1 MNPRLEFPPE
11 EMRRMGYRVVDM
23 IVEHL
28 STLGEQP
35 VGAKG
40 YPKELLTDVGEPPPE
55 EGARFDDLLRDLQ
68 QRVLHNTMHVNHPRF
83 FAYVPGPSN
92 YVGALAD
99 AIISGYNVFAGTWIG
114 GSGAAAVE
122 LETIDWLRQICGL
135 PATAGGLFVSGGT
148 MANLLGLAVAR
159 NRPPNPTIYF
169 SDQTHSSL
177 EKALRVLGVPPER
190 VREIPSDDAY
200 RLPLAALERAVAADR
215 TANLHPFW
223 VVANAGTTNT
233 GAVDPLPELAAFCR
247 REGLWLH
254 VDGAYGAASAVCERG
269 RAALRGMELADS
281 LSLDPHKWLFQ
292 PFETGCLLVRDAAV
306 LREMFNVHPEYLQD
320 TQQHSDEVNFTEA
333 GLQLTRSFRALKL
346 WLSVKTF
353 GMASFRAAIEH
364 GFGLAELAESRLRAM
379 PEWEVVTPAQMAI
392 VCFRRRGADDAF
404 HLKLVDLG
412 VRDGYSL
419 ITSTVLK
426 CGTVLRV
433 CPINPRT
440 TEADIEKSL
449 DRLDRLARELKS

>member
-23 IVEHL
+23 IVAHL
-28 STLGEQP
+28 ATLGDQP

-40 YPKELLTDVGEPPPE
+40 DPKELLASVGGPPPE
-55 EGARFDDLLRDLQ
+55 EGACFDDLLADLQ

-99 AIISGYNVFAGTWIG
+99 AIISGYNVFAGTWIS

-122 LETIDWLRQICGL
+122 LETIDWLRRICGL

-148 MANLLGLAVAR
+148 MANLLGLAIAQK
-159 NRPPNPTIYF
+159 RPANPTIYF

-190 VREIPSDDAY
+190 VRAIPSDDAY
-200 RLPLAALERAVAADR
+200 RLPLAALERVVAADR
-215 TANLHPFW
+215 AANLHPFW

-233 GAVDPLPELAAFCR
+233 GAVDPLHELADFCR

-254 VDGAYGAASAVCERG
+254 VDGAYGAAAAACERG
-269 RAALRGMELADS
+269 RDALRGMELADS

-320 TQQHSDEVNFTEA
+320 TKQHSNEVNFTDA

-364 GFGLAELAESRLRAM
+364 GFELAEFAEARLRAM

-404 HLKLVDLG
+404 HMKLVDLV

-440 TEADIEKSL
+440 TEADLETSL

>member
-1 MNPRLEFPPE
+1 MNPRLEFPPD

-23 IVEHL
+23 LVEHL

-35 VGAKG
+35 VGVKG
-40 YPKELLTDVGEPPPE
+40 DPEQLLAGIGGPPPE
-55 EGARFDDLLRDLQ
+55 EGSSFDHLLADLQ

-122 LETIDWLRQICGL
+122 LETIGWLRQICGL
-135 PATAGGLFVSGGT
+135 PQATGGLFVSGGT

-159 NRPPNPTIYF
+159 NRPANPIVYF

-177 EKALRVLGVPPER
+177 EKALRILGVPPRDMR
-190 VREIPSDDAY
+190 VLPSDDAY
-200 RLPLAALERAVAADR
+200 RLPLPALERAVAADR
-215 TANLHPFW
+215 AANLQPFW

-247 REGLWLH
+247 RESLWLH
-254 VDGAYGAASAVCERG
+254 VDGAYGAAAAVCEQG
-269 RAALRGMELADS
+269 RDALRGMELADS

-320 TQQHSDEVNFTEA
+320 TQQHRSEVNFTDA

-364 GFGLAELAESRLRAM
+364 GFHLARFAESQLRAM
-379 PEWEVVTPAQMAI
+379 PDWEVVTPAQMAI
-392 VCFRRRGADDAF
+392 LCFRRRGADDAF
-404 HLKLVDLG
+404 HLKLVDAM
-412 VRDGYSL
+412 VRDGYAL
-419 ITSTVLK
+419 FTSTVLK
-426 CGTVLRV
+426 CGAVLRL

-440 TEADIEKSL
+440 TEADLATSL
-449 DRLDRLARELKS
+449 HRLDSLARNLKS